1 MFENFV
7 HKTGEWFLQLDSRK
21 NFKFH
26 TFIKRAQDK
35 RPHANQ
41 RKLKTGTKGTISFC
55 KRSLLCFSVII
66 VNQQKQEHAI
76 W

>member
-7 HKTGEWFLQLDSRK
+7 HKTGEWFLQLDSMK

-41 RKLKTGTKGTISFC
+41 RKLKIGHEGHDFFLWEKLFM
-55 KRSLLCFSVII
+55 LLRHDC
-66 VNQQKQEHAI
+66 
-76 W
+76 

>member
-7 HKTGEWFLQLDSRK
+7 HKTDEWFLQLDSMK

-41 RKLKTGTKGTISFC
+41 RKLKIGHGGHDFFI
-55 KRSLLCFSVII
+55 
-66 VNQQKQEHAI
+66 
-76 W
+76 

>member
-7 HKTGEWFLQLDSRK
+7 HKTGEWFLQLDSMK

-41 RKLKTGTKGTISFC
+41 GQLKIGHEGHDFFI
-55 KRSLLCFSVII
+55 
-66 VNQQKQEHAI
+66 
-76 W
+76 